1 MCLFFP
7 IDKGHSRCL
16 DEVTFRNGVA
26 DQVVMIFKA
35 HNNKLSSC
43 VKFVE
48 IGNRTPFFFFK
59 TVCV

>member
-1 MCLFFP
+1 MGHSKCVCLFFP

-16 DEVTFRNGVA
+16 DEVTFHNGVA
-26 DQVVMIFKA
+26 DQVVMIFKT

-48 IGNRTPFFFFK
+48 IGNRTPFFF
-59 TVCV
+59 